1 MQKISFEE
9 CVKYH
14 QTFYTSENILIL
26 NKNSPVFQKEL
37 QIFPNFSVHSEK
49 ISYYDFVIITT
60 QPTVENFFIVE
71 MLEKFLNIIV
81 AKEQT
86 KYTPRDVVSG
96 YNSNILWVIIEKN
109 MLDWVKNISKKE
121 ISFFVQSEK
130 IGKNNFID
138 ADVASLVFF

>member
-1 MQKISFEE
+1 
-9 CVKYH
+9 
-14 QTFYTSENILIL
+14 
-26 NKNSPVFQKEL
+26 
-37 QIFPNFSVHSEK
+37 
-49 ISYYDFVIITT
+49 
-60 QPTVENFFIVE
+60 

-86 KYTPRDVVSG
+86 KYTPRDVVSD

>member
-1 MQKISFEE
+1 M
-9 CVKYH
+9 
-14 QTFYTSENILIL
+14 
-26 NKNSPVFQKEL
+26 
-37 QIFPNFSVHSEK
+37 HSEK